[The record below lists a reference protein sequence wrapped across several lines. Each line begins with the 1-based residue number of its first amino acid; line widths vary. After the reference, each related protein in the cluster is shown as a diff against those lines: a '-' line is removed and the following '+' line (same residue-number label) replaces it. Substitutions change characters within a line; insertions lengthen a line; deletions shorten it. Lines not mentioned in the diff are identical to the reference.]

1 VVGDSCGY
9 CRWPALVTIL
19 TAMFMHAGWVHI
31 ISNMVFL
38 WAFGPEIEEAMDRLR
53 YLVFYLLSGAV
64 ASLAQIAAMPAS
76 TVPNLGA
83 SGAIAGVMGA
93 FLITYPRDE
102 MRTLILFGWFARITL
117 IPAAL
122 LIGLWFVIQFFSEVG
137 AVASVKTGGVAYVA
151 HIGGFIF
158 GAISATPLSAFCA
171 APNGELSHMSA
182 NADKTRV
189 AIAGLTA
196 QEAEARLD
204 QFGPNEPAAIQHRS
218 FLSDLWHAFTNP
230 LVLILVIAATVSGF
244 LGERVDAAIIGVIVL
259 LSTAI
264 DLGQTYRSQRAVE
277 KLRAQVAP
285 TATVLRD
292 GEWKELRRHDLVP
305 EDIVRLSAGDL
316 VPADARLLIA
326 RDLYVQQAALTG
338 ESLPAEKEATGDPAS
353 ITAEARNMVFLGTSV
368 VSGTATAEVVATGAR
383 TAFGDIAARL
393 GARQEETAFDQG
405 LRKFSQ
411 LLARTVLFL
420 VLFLIIVSCARH
432 RDPLQSLLFAVALA
446 VGLTP
451 EFLPMITSVT
461 LSKGAVAMAHKQVIV
476 KHLSAIQNLGSLDV
490 LCSDKTGTL
499 TAGTMSLDRS
509 LDPFGNP
516 SQRTLELAYVNS
528 KFETGIRSPLDDV
541 ILRQLPPKIDD
552 YTKCDEIPF
561 DFERRRLSVVVE
573 RQSHRVLITKG
584 APEGIFSLLSGYE
597 IEGKA
602 VPIGEDATKRMQQTS
617 DELNNQGFR
626 SLAVAYVE
634 VPARADYSVNDERN
648 LILAGFL
655 SFADE
660 PLADASQVL
669 ASLKQDGVEMKVVSG
684 DNDRVT
690 GHVCGQVGIDP
701 GQIVTGEEMDKMTD
715 PALAHV
721 AEQTHAFARISPRQ
735 KNRILLALKHN
746 GHAVGFMGDGI
757 NDAPSLHAA
766 DVGISVSNAVDV
778 AREAADVVLVEPGL
792 RVLHDGIIE
801 GRKAFGN
808 VMKYLL
814 MGTSSNFGNV
824 LSMAGASLFLPFL
837 PMLPTQIL
845 LNNLLYDLAQ
855 LTIPTDNVDETYLQ
869 KPQHWD
875 ISLIRNFMVYIGP
888 ISSIFDFLTFYVLLH
903 VFRASEAQFHTGW
916 FVESL
921 ATQTLV
927 LFVIRTAKNP
937 LRSRPSGPLIATCLA
952 AVAIGICLPF
962 SPLAGMLGFTA
973 LPARYFAF
981 LAVATG
987 AYLLL
992 VEAAKQRLLRKTL
1005 ATNSTKGET
1014 LAIAT

>member
-1 VVGDSCGY
+1 MS
-9 CRWPALVTIL
+9 PNAAETHF
-19 TAMFMHAGWVHI
+19 AI
-31 ISNMVFL
+31 I
-38 WAFGPEIEEAMDRLR
+38 
-53 YLVFYLLSGAV
+53 
-64 ASLAQIAAMPAS
+64 
-76 TVPNLGA
+76 
-83 SGAIAGVMGA
+83 
-93 FLITYPRDE
+93 
-102 MRTLILFGWFARITL
+102 
-117 IPAAL
+117 
-122 LIGLWFVIQFFSEVG
+122 
-137 AVASVKTGGVAYVA
+137 
-151 HIGGFIF
+151 
-158 GAISATPLSAFCA
+158 
-171 APNGELSHMSA
+171 
-182 NADKTRV
+182 
-189 AIAGLTA
+189 GLTA

-204 QFGPNEPAAIQHRS
+204 QFGPNEPAATQHHS
-218 FLSDLWHAFTNP
+218 IFSGLLHGFMNP

-244 LGERVDAAIIGVIVL
+244 AGDRADAAIIGVIVL
-259 LSTAI
+259 LSAAI
-264 DLGQTYRSQRAVE
+264 DFGQTYRSQRAVE

-292 GEWKELRRHDLVP
+292 GEWKELQRRNVVP
-305 EDIVRLSAGDL
+305 GDIVRLSAGDM

-326 RDLYVQQAALTG
+326 RDLYVLQASLTG
-338 ESLPAEKEATGDPAS
+338 ESLPADKEVTTEPTSTKAD
-353 ITAEARNMVFLGTSV
+353 ARNMVFLGTSV

-393 GARQEETAFDQG
+393 GGRPEATAFDLG
-405 LRKFSQ
+405 LRNFSQ
-411 LLARTVLFL
+411 LLARTVFFL
-420 VLFLIIVSCARH
+420 VLFLIVVSIARH
-432 RDPLQSLLFAVALA
+432 RDPLQSLMFAVALA

-461 LSKGAVAMAHKQVIV
+461 LSKGAIAMARKKVIV
-476 KHLSAIQNLGSLDV
+476 KHLSAIENLGSLDV

-509 LDPFGNP
+509 LDPSGNV
-516 SQRTLELAYVNS
+516 SQRALELAYFNS
-528 KFETGIRSPLDDV
+528 KFQTGIRSPLDDV
-541 ILRQLPPKIDD
+541 ILHQSPPKIDD

-573 RQSHRVLITKG
+573 RQSQRILITKG
-584 APEGIFSLLSGYE
+584 APEGIFPLLSGYE
-597 IEGKA
+597 IEGKT
-602 VPIGEDATKRMQQTS
+602 VPIGEDAAKRMQQTS
-617 DELNNQGFR
+617 NELNSQGFR

-634 VPARADYSVNDERN
+634 VPPRTDYSVKDERN
-648 LILAGFL
+648 LTLAGFL

-660 PLADASQVL
+660 PLPDAAQAV
-669 ASLKQDGVEMKVVSG
+669 ASLKQDGVEIKVISG

-690 GHVCGQVGIDP
+690 GHVCTEVGVDP
-701 GQIVTGEEMDKMTD
+701 GRIITGEEIEKTTD
-715 PALAHV
+715 PALSHV
-721 AEQTHAFARISPRQ
+721 VEGTRVFARISPAQ

-746 GHAVGFMGDGI
+746 GHAVGFMGDGV

-766 DVGISVSNAVDV
+766 DVGISVSSAVDV
-778 AREAADVVLVEPGL
+778 AREVADVILVEPGL

-824 LSMAGASLFLPFL
+824 FSMAGASIFLPFL

-845 LNNLLYDLAQ
+845 LNNLLYDLSQ

-875 ISLIRNFMVYIGP
+875 IGLIRNFMVFIGP

-903 VFRASEAQFHTGW
+903 FFRASEAQFHTGW

-952 AVAIGICLPF
+952 AVAVGTYLPF
-962 SPLAGMLGFTA
+962 SPLAGLLGFTP
-973 LPARYFAF
+973 LPASYFGF
-981 LAVATG
+981 VAVATG
-987 AYLLL
+987 VYLLL
-992 VEAAKQRLLRKTL
+992 VEFAKRRLLRRATAKNATKHGDTL
-1005 ATNSTKGET
+1005 AV
-1014 LAIAT
+1014 AT